1 MTGTPALSVSG
12 LTVAFGGIVAVNDVT
27 FDLPVGARHAL
38 IGPNGAGKTTFV
50 NLLTGTL
57 KPTAGTIRIGDE
69 DVTRLDTRSR
79 VKRGLTRTFQINT
92 LFAGLTPLEAV
103 SLAIAERDDLAGIWW
118 RRLGGFSAVRDEA
131 EALLSSLRLIEHAQ
145 VPTGELAYGKQRLL
159 EIALALAAKPRILLL
174 DEPAA
179 GIPAGESR
187 EVFEVVDALPGDIS
201 VLFIEHDMQL
211 VFRFA
216 RRIVVL
222 TSGSVLAE
230 GSPDE
235 IRRNDDVRAAYLG
248 STHV

>member
-69 DVTRLDTRSR
+69 DATRLDTRSR

-118 RRLGGFSAVRDEA
+118 RRLGGFSALRDEA

-187 EVFEVVDALPGDIS
+187 EVFEVVDALPDDIS

-230 GSPDE
+230 GTPDE

>member
-57 KPTAGTIRIGDE
+57 KSTAGTIRIGDE

-187 EVFEVVDALPGDIS
+187 EVFEVVDALPDDIS

>member
-187 EVFEVVDALPGDIS
+187 EVFEVVDALPDDIS

>member
-27 FDLPVGARHAL
+27 FVLPVGARHAL

-187 EVFEVVDALPGDIS
+187 EVFEVVDALPDDIS